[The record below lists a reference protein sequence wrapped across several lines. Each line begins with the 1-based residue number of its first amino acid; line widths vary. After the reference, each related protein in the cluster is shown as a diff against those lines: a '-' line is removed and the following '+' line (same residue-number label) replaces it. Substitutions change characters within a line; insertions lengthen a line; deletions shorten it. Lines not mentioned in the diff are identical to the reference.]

1 MTTFDQIAGD
11 LQARRAA
18 AGSPSYAEIALRI
31 ARIRELRGGAEA
43 HSRPARTTVYDAF
56 REGRRRMDTALV
68 LDIVRALGASEA
80 EVDEWAERCRTA
92 HAGAAPTP
100 VGEPAP
106 APEPELP
113 PEPPAPPPAPPTV
126 KAALLLCLGCLAIN
140 LFGRWLVDVLEIPLY
155 LDMVG
160 TAVTAIILGPWWGAG
175 VGLSSN
181 LLGVGISGYDSIPFA
196 VVNVAGAL
204 VWGYG
209 VRRFRMGT
217 TVPRFFGLS
226 AITALCCSVLAV
238 PIILALN
245 GETGNGADDVR
256 VIIQDVV
263 NPSWLAVA
271 SSNNRRGLDETADA
285 AGRVA
290 TGAGSTLHRMSSPQA
305 HLVLTVIGADR
316 PGLVSAV
323 SAPVERH
330 GGSWQQSQM
339 ARLAGEFA
347 GIVLVSVPE
356 AAVEALEADLAAL
369 AGDGLRVDVRRTD
382 APAESSPTS
391 VALHLLGT
399 DRPGIV
405 AEISRTIAA
414 HGVGIESLAT
424 DLREA
429 PMAGGLLFEVDA
441 ELSAP
446 DGSGLDELRAALEQI
461 ADELMVELSLE

>member
-1 MTTFDQIAGD
+1 MTTFDNIAGD

-31 ARIRELRGGAEA
+31 ARIRELRGGADA

-80 EVDEWAERCRTA
+80 EVQEWAERCRTA
-92 HAGAAPTP
+92 HAAEAPTP
-100 VGEPAP
+100 VREPLRQ
-106 APEPELP
+106 PEPEP
-113 PEPPAPPPAPPTV
+113 EPTPEPPAPPPAPPTV
-126 KAALLLCLGCLAIN
+126 KAALLLCLGCVAIN
-140 LFGRWLVDVLEIPLY
+140 LFGRWLVDVLDIPLY

-175 VGLSSN
+175 VGLSTN

-226 AITALCCSVLAV
+226 AIAAVCCSMLAV

-263 NPSWLAVA
+263 NSLWLAVA
-271 SSNNRRGLDETADA
+271 SSNIITSLADKTISGA
-285 AGRVA
+285 VA
-290 TGAGSTLHRMSSPQA
+290 LLAVDVLPWTVVASMRPLMPLAGS
-305 HLVLTVIGADR
+305 R
-316 PGLVSAV
+316 PEPAV
-323 SAPVERH
+323 RSTA
-330 GGSWQQSQM
+330 
-339 ARLAGEFA
+339 
-347 GIVLVSVPE
+347 
-356 AAVEALEADLAAL
+356 
-369 AGDGLRVDVRRTD
+369 
-382 APAESSPTS
+382 
-391 VALHLLGT
+391 
-399 DRPGIV
+399 
-405 AEISRTIAA
+405 
-414 HGVGIESLAT
+414 
-424 DLREA
+424 
-429 PMAGGLLFEVDA
+429 
-441 ELSAP
+441 
-446 DGSGLDELRAALEQI
+446 
-461 ADELMVELSLE
+461 